1 MKQISYNQT
10 MWFVPW
16 KMTDKDI
23 SPKISIQHSIEKH
36 SEYREER
43 KMEKKIKEL

>member
-1 MKQISYNQT
+1 M
-10 MWFVPW
+10 VPW

-23 SPKISIQHSIEKH
+23 APIISIQHSIEKH

-43 KMEKKIKEL
+43 KGKWKKI